1 MRTTLFFARAG
12 QRWPRTA
19 RFLRAT
25 RLVSSAAVTLSVFAQ
40 SPQPSTGELL
50 PRKSLPAAASP
61 TAPFER
67 SAAPRSAGRI
77 DDLVFAQL
85 KQLNIEPAH
94 PCTDTVFVRRVFLDV
109 IGTLPT
115 AEETRAFLKDPSPAK
130 RTALID
136 RLLTREEFADYWTMK
151 WSDLLRV
158 KAEFPI
164 NLWPNAAQVYHRW
177 IHTALRDA
185 VPFNRFA
192 RELLTGSGSN
202 FRSGPANFY
211 RASQSK
217 EPAGLARMVA
227 LTFMGV
233 RAEKW
238 PAEQLA
244 TFAPFFSALS
254 YKGTGEWKEEIVFFE
269 ATKLSAITATLPDG
283 TPVTLS
289 PDRDPRE
296 VFADWL
302 ITPDNPWFARA
313 LANRVWSW
321 LLGRGITHEP
331 DDLRPDN
338 PPVNPALL
346 DYLAAQFVASR
357 YDVKK
362 LFREILLSQT
372 YQLSSVARSDSSA
385 AEANFAFYPLRRLD
399 AEVLIDALNQLSGT
413 TEKYSSAIPEPFT
426 YVPDDQRS
434 IALPDGSITS
444 AFLES
449 FGRPSRD
456 TGTEAERNNHLTAN
470 QRLYLLNSTHIQRKI
485 EQGPKFQVLVR
496 AKAGP
501 RDYLDNIYYTVLS
514 RPPTDEER
522 RTIGAY
528 FAARKDPRTAGQD
541 LLWSLI
547 NSAEFLYR
555 H

>member
-1 MRTTLFFARAG
+1 MRTTPPLPCAG
-12 QRWPRTA
+12 QRARRTPRILRTW
-19 RFLRAT
+19 RFF
-25 RLVSSAAVTLSVFAQ
+25 SSAAFGLAVFAQ
-40 SPQPSTGELL
+40 TPPLVAEDTT
-50 PRKSLPAAASP
+50 PRSSAPAPSP
-61 TAPFER
+61 TASFER
-67 SAAPRSAGRI
+67 SGIPRSTGRI
-77 DDLVFAQL
+77 DDLVFAKL
-85 KQLNIEPAH
+85 KHLGIEPAH
-94 PCTDTVFVRRVFLDV
+94 PCTDAVFVRRTFLDV

-115 AEETRAFLKDPSPAK
+115 AEETRAFLKDSSPAK

-136 RLLTREEFADYWTMK
+136 QLLTRTEFADYWTMK

-164 NLWPNAAQVYHRW
+164 NLWPNAAQAYHRW
-177 IHTALRDA
+177 IHTAIRDN
-185 VPFNRFA
+185 VPYDRFA

-211 RASQSK
+211 RASQSR

-238 PAEQLA
+238 PTEQLA
-244 TFAPFFSALS
+244 GFAPFFSALS
-254 YKGTGEWKEEIVFFE
+254 YKGTGEWKEEIVFFD
-269 ATKLSAITATLPDG
+269 AAKLSATAATLPDG
-283 TPVTLS
+283 TSVTLS
-289 PDRDPRE
+289 PERDPRE
-296 VFADWL
+296 VLADWL
-302 ITPDNPWFARA
+302 ITPANPWFSRA
-313 LANRVWSW
+313 LANRAWSW

-338 PPVNPALL
+338 PPANPALL
-346 DYLAAQFVASR
+346 DYLAAQLVASH
-357 YDVKK
+357 YDVKQ
-362 LFREILLSQT
+362 LFREILTSQT
-372 YQLSSVARSDSSA
+372 YQLSSVARSDAPA
-385 AEANFAFYPLRRLD
+385 AEANFAFYSLRRLD

-456 TGTEAERNNHLTAN
+456 TGTEAERNNRITAN

-485 EQGPKFQVLVR
+485 EQGPKLQALVR
-496 AKAGP
+496 AKSAP
-501 RDYLDNIYYTVLS
+501 RDYLDNIYYTILS
-514 RPPTDEER
+514 RPPTEEER
-522 RTIGAY
+522 RTVGAY

-541 LLWSLI
+541 LVWSLI